1 MMELQLKGNVIRFK
15 KHYYKLFGCFL
26 GPFFVK
32 VIVITLWS
40 VSVTKQFLHSV
51 TNYN

>member
-1 MMELQLKGNVIRFK
+1 MELQLKGTIIRFK
-15 KHYYKLFGCFL
+15 KHFYNLFGVL
-26 GPFFVK
+26 GPFFVE